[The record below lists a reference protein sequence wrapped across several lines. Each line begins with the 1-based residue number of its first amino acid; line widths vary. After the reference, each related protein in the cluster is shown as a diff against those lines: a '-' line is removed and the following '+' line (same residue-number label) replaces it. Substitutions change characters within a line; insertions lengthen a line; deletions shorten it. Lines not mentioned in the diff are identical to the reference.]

1 MSKEKPADAEEEAPK
16 VRPRR
21 NKDPRGA
28 AAKPPGLPQRGLA
41 SIDAE
46 FEWHVP
52 DIQYGVLDEL
62 VGYAVRRAQI
72 NIYADFFPSLAPWGV
87 SPQRSSALFVIAHN
101 PGLRMS
107 QLAHIIGVA
116 PSGAAIVVQ
125 ALEALGY
132 IKRETAADDG
142 RANTLSL
149 SEKGKQVLGEIE
161 AALREHDRRIS
172 SRLTDEERQTL
183 LRLLRLLRA

>member
-1 MSKEKPADAEEEAPK
+1 MSKEKPADAEADAAE
-16 VRPRR
+16 VQRRR
-21 NKDPRGA
+21 NKEVRGA
-28 AAKPPGLPQRGLA
+28 AAKIPGLPRRGLA

-52 DIQYGVLDEL
+52 GIQYGVLDEL
-62 VGYAVRRAQI
+62 VSYAVRRAQI
-72 NIYADFFPSLAPWGV
+72 VIYADFFPALAPWEI

-116 PSGAAIVVQ
+116 PSGAAIVAQ

-132 IKRETAADDG
+132 IERKTAADDG
-142 RANTLSL
+142 RASTLYV
-149 SEKGKQVLGEIE
+149 SEKGQKVLDEIA
-161 AALREHDRRIS
+161 AALREYDRRIS
-172 SRLTDEERQTL
+172 SRLTEDERQTL
-183 LRLLRLLRA
+183 MHLLGQLGA